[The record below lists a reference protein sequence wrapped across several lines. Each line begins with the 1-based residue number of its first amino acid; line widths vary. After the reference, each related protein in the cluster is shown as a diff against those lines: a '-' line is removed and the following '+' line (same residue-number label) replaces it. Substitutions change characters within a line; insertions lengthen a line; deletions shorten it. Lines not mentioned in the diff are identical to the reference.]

1 VLAPDASS
9 GGRLRLDASG
19 ANGGSGGLGGDTA
32 SKETRGEGNAAGTW
46 PAARAG
52 EGRGRGA
59 AGDGALAL
67 AIPDDGGGVYG
78 AYLALLR
85 RRVQE
90 AVSYPPA
97 ARRRSL
103 NGTVHLEISVDSTG
117 DISEVIVVRSSSHAA
132 LDEAAMDGVRALRRV
147 PFPPD
152 VRPRAL
158 RVRLPV
164 VFELR

>member
-1 VLAPDASS
+1 VS
-9 GGRLRLDASG
+9 GGT
-19 ANGGSGGLGGDTA
+19 GGGTA
-32 SKETRGEGNAAGTW
+32 SKDASAAGE
-46 PAARAG
+46 AGASGSLLARGAG
-52 EGRGRGA
+52 EGRGGGS
-59 AGDGALAL
+59 GDGALAL
-67 AIPDDGGGVYG
+67 AVPGDGGGVY
-78 AYLALLR
+78 ASYLALLR

-90 AVSYPPA
+90 AVTYPET
-97 ARRRSL
+97 ARRRSVV
-103 NGTVHLEISVDSTG
+103 GTVHLEIALEPSG
-117 DISEVIVVRSSSHAA
+117 RISEVSLVRSSSHAV